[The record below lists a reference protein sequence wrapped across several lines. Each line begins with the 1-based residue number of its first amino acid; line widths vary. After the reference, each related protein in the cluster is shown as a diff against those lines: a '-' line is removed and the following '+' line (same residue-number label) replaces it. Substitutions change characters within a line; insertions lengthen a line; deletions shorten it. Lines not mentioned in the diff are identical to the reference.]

1 MKRDPLIVSS
11 AAPPP
16 AAALAESGDPSPP
29 LSGDAYP
36 PGVSLLAAHA
46 PPLLILASLDW
57 DSDQVMLSRSVWR
70 DVIFLLRQRRRCCFH
85 FPCTGTSRRP
95 WRPELPPGPRMLQRG
110 GTCRPIGSGLRSF
123 CGRIVLSSCDASP
136 CRPLLKPWRTQQRK
150 MPPVVDG
157 VDMFIVTVQI
167 GDGLP
172 LDACDTEKIVRF
184 LVPSPNRFAW

>member
-11 AAPPP
+11 DAPPP
-16 AAALAESGDPSPP
+16 VAALAESGDPSPP

-70 DVIFLLRQRRRCCFH
+70 DVIFLLRKRRRCCFH

-110 GTCRPIGSGLRSF
+110 GDVPPHRFRSAVILWTD
-123 CGRIVLSSCDASP
+123 R
-136 CRPLLKPWRTQQRK
+136 
-150 MPPVVDG
+150 VV
-157 VDMFIVTVQI
+157 
-167 GDGLP
+167 
-172 LDACDTEKIVRF
+172 IVRR
-184 LVPSPNRFAW
+184 VPLSPLAEAVASTATEDAARGRWGGYVHSYCADRRRSSLRRL